1 MTHLIK
7 IPEAFTALVDERYKR
22 EDKGTLLVF
31 SSDYSKRYTVKSF
44 NDGYASNDNMSYNKG
59 ILGYPIVL
67 ALILEEKLAVDRKI
81 ASLFGGTNWT
91 EINIKYDKN
100 FTSSMDAVIK
110 AVSNEI
116 YSYDLIY
123 VSIQNV
129 YEQLEQMLER
139 IKRYESTVSFKDSMN
154 I

>member
-1 MTHLIK
+1 MKDEEKWKMPHIIK

-67 ALILEEKLAVDRKI
+67 ALILEE
-81 ASLFGGTNWT
+81 NWQLT
-91 EINIKYDKN
+91 EK
-100 FTSSMDAVIK
+100 
-110 AVSNEI
+110 
-116 YSYDLIY
+116 
-123 VSIQNV
+123 
-129 YEQLEQMLER
+129 
-139 IKRYESTVSFKDSMN
+139 
-154 I
+154 